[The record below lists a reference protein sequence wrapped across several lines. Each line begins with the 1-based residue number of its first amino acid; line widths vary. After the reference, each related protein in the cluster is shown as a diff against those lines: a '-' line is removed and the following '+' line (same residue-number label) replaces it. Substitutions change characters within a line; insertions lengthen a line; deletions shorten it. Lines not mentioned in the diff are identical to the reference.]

1 MRHWILIAAVIVPTT
16 FLVGCGPAYR
26 EQFAEIGP
34 NETAFVIPL
43 EGEALNSQGRLD
55 SLDYLEKA
63 MVVSKRITIPQRK
76 HRTGYAPSS
85 YRWIP
90 EVMVITV
97 DRAPVTRE
105 WTAEPDTG
113 TSQANQALE
122 VESLDSINFSLGATI
137 TCRIEEQDAPTFL
150 YHFGAQP
157 LKDGEIR
164 DNFGLVYEGRSL
176 SDIVD
181 SNIRSYCQARLSAL
195 FGSVSLHEARE
206 RKTGFFDDVLN
217 EAKGYFQERGI
228 TIDSFGSAKG
238 LYYHNSEVQQGINR
252 RFVTENAI
260 EVAKQEVEAQK
271 NRNAA
276 KIAAAAAKREAAEAF
291 LEEEQAMRLKYALE
305 IQQLHADARR
315 SMAESWG
322 GQMPTNLLPGGS
334 GTSLLL
340 DIK

>member
-1 MRHWILIAAVIVPTT
+1 MRHLLQHSAV
-16 FLVGCGPAYR
+16 LVLTVMLLGCGPAYR

-43 EGEALNSQGRLD
+43 EGESLNAQGRLD
-55 SLDYLEKA
+55 SLDYLKKA
-63 MVVSKRITIPQRK
+63 MVVSKRVSIPQKK
-76 HRTGYAPSS
+76 HRTGYSPSS

-113 TSQANQALE
+113 TSQTNQALE

-150 YHFGAQP
+150 YHYGAQP
-157 LKDGEIR
+157 VEEGKAMKQ
-164 DNFGLVYEGRSL
+164 FGLVYQGRSL

-181 SNIRSYCQARLSAL
+181 SNIRSYCQARLSGL
-195 FGSVSLHEARE
+195 FGSVDLHEARE
-206 RKTGFFDDVLN
+206 KKTEFFDEVLS
-217 EAKGYFQERGI
+217 EAKNYFRERGI

-238 LYYHNSEVQQGINR
+238 LYYHNSDIQAGINR

-260 EVAKQEVEAQK
+260 EVAKQELEAQK
-271 NRNAA
+271 NRNEA
-276 KIAAAAAKREAAEAF
+276 KIAAAVAKRQAAEAF

-305 IQQLHADARR
+305 IQQLRADARKA
-315 SMAESWG
+315 MAEGWS
-322 GQMPTNLLPGGS
+322 GQMPANLLPGGS
-334 GTSLLL
+334 GTNLLL
-340 DIK
+340 EVK